1 MSTLTAP
8 LPTVEAARSPEV
20 TRPKRGGTALFGF
33 GTLIGAF
40 LLFQLELI
48 VAKSI
53 LPWFGGSPAVW
64 TTCMLFFQFT
74 LLCGYAFAHWS
85 ATRHSSRA
93 QSSLQLGVIALAVA
107 SFAVAVAAWGSPLT
121 PGVLLRDALRE
132 HPIAHIFLVLSTCV
146 GLPFFLLSTTG
157 PLLQHWFRAEGQGDS
172 VYRLYALSN
181 LGSLFGLISY
191 PFLLEW
197 SLTLHHQAWL
207 WNALFLIYVPVYA
220 LICRRNGERS
230 TSGEIARSASVATT
244 TWSTRLLWIAL
255 AACGSAMLLAT
266 TNLLCEDVVV
276 TPTLWVLPLCL
287 YLLSFILCFDHPRWY
302 QRPIFYALYAAS
314 IFAALWIFNKGIAVD
329 LIRRT
334 DAYLFILFVVCMV
347 CHGELSRS
355 KPAASELT
363 SFYLM
368 VSLGGVLGGV
378 LVTIVAPR
386 IFSGYWEY
394 QIALILCG
402 ALALWALLV
411 DKTAP
416 LASRASLKAS
426 VLALLLVV
434 AGGAIYQ
441 SARAQ
446 TVGRLRLRNFFGVKQ
461 VFEKD
466 GVRILRNGGVE
477 HGGQYLDPA
486 RRREGMYYYTKNTA
500 VGVLLTNYPQPEGRG
515 RRIGILG
522 LGTGVLA
529 VYGKPQDTMRFWEID
544 PQVIELA
551 NGPNAKF
558 SYLRDT
564 EAKAEVIEGDG
575 RLGLA
580 QDTGPGYDVLVVDVF
595 AGDAIPI
602 HIVTRE
608 AFELC
613 MSRLSGPNSVLIF
626 HISNRVVDLTSVMLG
641 FSRAANVPVRFYM
654 NYNSE
659 YAVFSRNPAML
670 DLAGPD
676 QHAYPWEQVPSV
688 LWTDDFSSPIQVM
701 RH

>member
-8 LPTVEAARSPEV
+8 LLTDETPASPEA
-20 TRPKRGGTALFGF
+20 TRLKRGGSGLFGF
-33 GTLIGAF
+33 STLVGAF

-64 TTCMLFFQFT
+64 TTCMLFFQLT
-74 LLCGYAFAHWS
+74 LLAGYAFAHWT
-85 ATRHSSRA
+85 ATRLSARA
-93 QSSLQLGVIALAVA
+93 QGSLQLGVIGLAIASFALAVL
-107 SFAVAVAAWGSPLT
+107 AWGSPLT
-121 PGVLLRDALRE
+121 PGVLLRDAFRE
-132 HPIAHIFLVLSTCV
+132 HPIGHIFLVLSVCV

-197 SLTLHHQAWL
+197 SLTLHRQAWL
-207 WNALFLIYVPVYA
+207 WNGLFLLYVPVYA
-220 LICRRNGERS
+220 RLCRRAGTRNSIDEGP
-230 TSGEIARSASVATT
+230 TGKFASV
-244 TWSTRLLWIAL
+244 SVRSRLLWIGL

-302 QRPIFYALYAAS
+302 RREVFYGLYAVA
-314 IFAALWIFNKGIAVD
+314 IGVALWIFNKGIAID

-347 CHGELSRS
+347 CHGELARS
-355 KPAASELT
+355 KPAAAQLT

-394 QIALILCG
+394 HIILVLCG
-402 ALALWALLV
+402 VLALWALLA
-411 DKTAP
+411 DSTMPLGSRAP
-416 LASRASLKAS
+416 LKAI
-426 VLALLLVV
+426 VIAGALVV
-434 AGGAIYQ
+434 AGGAVYQ

-446 TVGRLRLRNFFGVKQ
+446 SVGRLRLRNFFGVKQ

-466 GVRILRNGGVE
+466 GMRYLRNGGVD

-486 RRREGMYYYTKNTA
+486 KRHEGTFYYTKHTP
-500 VGVLLTNYPQPEGRG
+500 VGALLTNYPQPEGRG
-515 RRIGILG
+515 RQIGILG

-529 VYGKPQDTMRFWEID
+529 VYGEPRDMMRFWEID

-551 NGPNAKF
+551 KGANAKF

-564 EAKAEVIEGDG
+564 RANVEVIEGDG
-575 RLGLA
+575 RLGLE

-613 MSRLSGPNSVLIF
+613 MKRLSGPNAVLAF
-626 HISNRVVDLTSVMLG
+626 HISNRVLDLTSVMLG
-641 FSRAANVPVRFYM
+641 FSRTENVPVRFYM

-659 YAVFSRNPAML
+659 YAVFSQNAAML

-676 QHAYPWEQVPSV
+676 LHTYPWEQVPSV
-688 LWTDDFSSPIQVM
+688 VWTDDFSSPIQVM

>member
-1 MSTLTAP
+1 
-8 LPTVEAARSPEV
+8 
-20 TRPKRGGTALFGF
+20 
-33 GTLIGAF
+33 
-40 LLFQLELI
+40 
-48 VAKSI
+48 
-53 LPWFGGSPAVW
+53 
-64 TTCMLFFQFT
+64 
-74 LLCGYAFAHWS
+74 
-85 ATRHSSRA
+85 
-93 QSSLQLGVIALAVA
+93 
-107 SFAVAVAAWGSPLT
+107 
-121 PGVLLRDALRE
+121 
-132 HPIAHIFLVLSTCV
+132 
-146 GLPFFLLSTTG
+146 
-157 PLLQHWFRAEGQGDS
+157 
-172 VYRLYALSN
+172 
-181 LGSLFGLISY
+181 
-191 PFLLEW
+191 
-197 SLTLHHQAWL
+197 
-207 WNALFLIYVPVYA
+207 
-220 LICRRNGERS
+220 
-230 TSGEIARSASVATT
+230 
-244 TWSTRLLWIAL
+244 
-255 AACGSAMLLAT
+255 
-266 TNLLCEDVVV
+266 
-276 TPTLWVLPLCL
+276 
-287 YLLSFILCFDHPRWY
+287 
-302 QRPIFYALYAAS
+302 
-314 IFAALWIFNKGIAVD
+314 
-329 LIRRT
+329 
-334 DAYLFILFVVCMV
+334 MV
-347 CHGELSRS
+347 CHGELARS
-355 KPAASELT
+355 KPVASELT

-378 LVTIVAPR
+378 LVTIVATR

-394 QIALILCG
+394 HIGLILCG
-402 ALALWALLV
+402 ALTLWALLA
-411 DKTAP
+411 DKTVP
-416 LASRASLKAS
+416 LAPRIPLKAA
-426 VLALLLVV
+426 VLALALLVA
-434 AGGAIYQ
+434 AGAVYQ

-466 GVRILRNGGVE
+466 GIRYLRNGGVE

-486 RRREGMYYYTKNTA
+486 KRREGMFYYTKHTA
-500 VGVLLTNYPQPEGRG
+500 VGILLTNYPQPEGRG

-551 NGPNAKF
+551 NGANAKF

-564 EAKAEVIEGDG
+564 AANVEVIEGDG

-580 QDTGPGYDVLVVDVF
+580 QDKGPGYDVLVVDVF

-613 MSRLSGPNSVLIF
+613 MSRLNGPNSVLIF

-641 FSRAANVPVRFYM
+641 FSRTANVPVRFYM

-676 QHAYPWEQVPSV
+676 QHTYPWDQVPSV

>member
-8 LPTVEAARSPEV
+8 IPTDKTLESPAL
-20 TRPKRGGTALFGF
+20 TPSKSGGSGLFGF
-33 GTLIGAF
+33 GTLVGAF

-64 TTCMLFFQFT
+64 TTCMLFFQLT
-74 LLCGYAFAHWS
+74 LLAGYAFAHWS
-85 ATRHSSRA
+85 ATRLRSRA
-93 QSSLQLGVIALAVA
+93 QGTLQLGVIGLAIL
-107 SFAVAVAAWGSPLT
+107 SFAAAVVGWGSPLT
-121 PGVLLRDALRE
+121 PGVSLRDALRE
-132 HPIAHIFLVLSTCV
+132 HPIAHIFLVLSVCV

-207 WNALFLIYVPVYA
+207 WNLLFLLYVPVYA
-220 LICRRNGERS
+220 MLCRRTGKRNAINED
-230 TSGEIARSASVATT
+230 TASGLATVNAS
-244 TWSTRLLWIAL
+244 SRLLWVAL

-287 YLLSFILCFDHPRWY
+287 YLLSFILCFEHSRWY
-302 QRPIFYALYAAS
+302 RREIFYSLYAVS
-314 IFAALWIFNKGIAVD
+314 IGVALWIFNKGIAVD
-329 LIRRT
+329 LIHRT
-334 DAYLFILFVVCMV
+334 DAYLFILFVICMV
-347 CHGELSRS
+347 CHGELARS

-394 QIALILCG
+394 HIALVVCG
-402 ALALWALLV
+402 ALALWALLA
-411 DKTAP
+411 DRTDP
-416 LASRASLKAS
+416 LGKRASLKAL
-426 VLALLLVV
+426 VIAGALLV
-434 AGGAIYQ
+434 AAGAVFQ

-446 TVGRLRLRNFFGVKQ
+446 TIGRLRLRNFFGVKQ

-466 GVRILRNGGVE
+466 GMRYLRNGGVD

-486 RRREGMYYYTKNTA
+486 RRREGTFYYTKHTP
-500 VGVLLTNYPQPEGRG
+500 VGALLTNYPQPEGRG

-529 VYGKPQDTMRFWEID
+529 VYGQPQDTMRFWEID

-551 NGPNAKF
+551 NGANAKF
-558 SYLRDT
+558 SYLGDS
-564 EAKAEVIEGDG
+564 KANIEVIEADG
-575 RLGLA
+575 RLGLE
-580 QDTGPGYDVLVVDVF
+580 QDAEAGYDVIVVDVF
-595 AGDAIPI
+595 AGDAIPL

-613 MSRLSGPNSVLIF
+613 LKKLSGPNGVLAF
-626 HISNRVVDLTSVMLG
+626 HISNRVLDLTSVMLG
-641 FSRAANVPVRFYM
+641 FSRTENMPVRFYM

-676 QHAYPWEQVPSV
+676 QHTYPWEQVPSV
-688 LWTDDFSSPIQVM
+688 IWTDDFSSPIQVM

>member
-8 LPTVEAARSPEV
+8 PPTIETPSAPVSDRM
-20 TRPKRGGTALFGF
+20 KRGGSGLFGF
-33 GTLIGAF
+33 GTLVGAF

-64 TTCMLFFQFT
+64 TTCMLFFQLT

-85 ATRHSSRA
+85 ATRLSPRR
-93 QSSLQLGVIALAVA
+93 QSSLQLGVIALAIV
-107 SFAVAVAAWGSPLT
+107 SFAVAVVAWGSPLT
-121 PGVLLRDALRE
+121 PGVVLRDAIRE
-132 HPIAHIFLVLSTCV
+132 HPIAHIFVVLSVCV

-157 PLLQHWFRAEGQGDS
+157 PLLQHWFRAQGQGES

-207 WNALFLIYVPVYA
+207 WNALFLLYVPVYA
-220 LICRRNGERS
+220 ILCRRAGQRY
-230 TSGEIARSASVATT
+230 SGDEVAEAKPSAV
-244 TWSTRLLWIAL
+244 STRSRMLWIAL

-302 QRPIFYALYAAS
+302 RREIFYPLYAGA
-314 IFAALWIFNKGIAVD
+314 IGVALWIFNSGISVD

-334 DAYLFILFVVCMV
+334 DAYLLILFVVCMV
-347 CHGELSRS
+347 CHGELARS

-394 QIALILCG
+394 HIALILCG
-402 ALALWALLV
+402 ALALWAQLA
-411 DKTAP
+411 DRTAP
-416 LASRASLKAS
+416 LATHASLKA
-426 VLALLLVV
+426 VAIAGALIV
-434 AGGAIYQ
+434 AGGAVYQ
-441 SARAQ
+441 STRAQ
-446 TVGRLRLRNFFGVKQ
+446 TTGRLRLRNFFGVKQ

-466 GVRILRNGGVE
+466 GMRYLRNGGVD

-486 RRREGMYYYTKNTA
+486 RRYEGTFYYTKHTA
-500 VGVLLTNYPQPEGRG
+500 VGTLLTNYPNPEGRG

-529 VYGKPQDTMRFWEID
+529 VYGQPQDTMRFLGNRSAGDRAGKRYRREIF
-544 PQVIELA
+544 V
-551 NGPNAKF
+551 
-558 SYLRDT
+558 SSRY
-564 EAKAEVIEGDG
+564 EGDIRGDRSG
-575 RLGLA
+575 RPTRAGAGQGACVRRIGRGRFRGRCDSDSYCDARGVRTLHEAAERAELGSCFSHQQSRA
-580 QDTGPGYDVLVVDVF
+580 GFDVGDAGIQPNGECAGAVLYELQLGVGGVF
-595 AGDAIPI
+595 AKSGD
-602 HIVTRE
+602 VG
-608 AFELC
+608 
-613 MSRLSGPNSVLIF
+613 SGGAGSARVSVGA
-626 HISNRVVDLTSVMLG
+626 SAERDLDG
-641 FSRAANVPVRFYM
+641 
-654 NYNSE
+654 
-659 YAVFSRNPAML
+659 
-670 DLAGPD
+670 
-676 QHAYPWEQVPSV
+676 
-688 LWTDDFSSPIQVM
+688 
-701 RH
+701 

>member
-8 LPTVEAARSPEV
+8 VPTIEAPQAHGMAQ
-20 TRPKRGGTALFGF
+20 PKRSGSGSFGL
-33 GTLIGAF
+33 GTLVGAF

-64 TTCMLFFQFT
+64 TTCMLFFQLT

-85 ATRHSSRA
+85 VTRLKPRA
-93 QSSLQLGVIALAVA
+93 QGSLQLGIIGLVMAGFLA
-107 SFAVAVAAWGSPLT
+107 AVVAWGSPLT
-121 PGVLLRDALRE
+121 PGVVLRDALRE
-132 HPIAHIFLVLSTCV
+132 HPVAHIFAVLAACV

-157 PLLQHWFRAEGQGDS
+157 PLLQHWFRAEGQGEA
-172 VYRLYALSN
+172 VYRLYAMSN

-207 WNALFLIYVPVYA
+207 WNALFLLYVPVYA
-220 LICRRNGERS
+220 MLCRRIGKTNHTIES
-230 TSGEIARSASVATT
+230 SEPKSASIEVR
-244 TWSTRLLWIAL
+244 SRLLWISL

-302 QRPIFYALYAAS
+302 RREIFYGLYAAS
-314 IFAALWIFNKGIAVD
+314 ICVALWIFNKGITVD
-329 LIRRT
+329 LLRRT
-334 DAYLFILFVVCMV
+334 DVYLFILFVVCMV
-347 CHGELSRS
+347 CHGELARS

-394 QIALILCG
+394 HIALLLCG
-402 ALALWALLV
+402 VLALWALLV
-411 DKTAP
+411 DRSSRLAP
-416 LASRASLKAS
+416 RVS
-426 VLALLLVV
+426 VQTIAIALFLVV
-434 AGGAIYQ
+434 AGGAVFQ
-441 SARAQ
+441 AARAQ

-466 GVRILRNGGVE
+466 GMRYLRNGGVD

-486 RRREGMYYYTKNTA
+486 RRAEGTFYYTKNTP
-500 VGVLLTNYPQPEGRG
+500 VGALLTNYPKPKGRG

-529 VYGKPQDTMRFWEID
+529 VYGQPQDTMRFWEID
-544 PQVIELA
+544 QQVIDLA
-551 NGPNAKF
+551 SGPNAKF
-558 SYLRDT
+558 SYIQDT
-564 EAKAEVIEGDG
+564 RAQVEVIEADG

-580 QDTGPGYDVLVVDVF
+580 EDPGPGYDVLVVDVF

-613 MSRLSGPNSVLIF
+613 MSRLSGPDSVLAF
-626 HISNRVVDLTSVMLG
+626 HISNRVLDLTSVMLG
-641 FSRAANVPVRFYM
+641 FSRASGVPVRFYM

-659 YAVFSRNPAML
+659 YAVFSRNAAML
-670 DLAGPD
+670 DLAGADP
-676 QHAYPWEQVPSV
+676 HAYPWEQVPSV

>member
-8 LPTVEAARSPEV
+8 LPSIETPEIARS
-20 TRPKRGGTALFGF
+20 KRGGSGLFGL
-33 GTLIGAF
+33 GTLVGAF

-64 TTCMLFFQFT
+64 TTCMLFFQLT
-74 LLCGYAFAHWS
+74 LLGGYAFAHWS
-85 ATRHSSRA
+85 ATRLSARR
-93 QSSLQLGVIALAVA
+93 QSSLQLVVIALAIA
-107 SFAVAVAAWGSPLT
+107 SFAVAALAWGSPLT
-121 PGVLLRDALRE
+121 PGVVLRDAIRE
-132 HPIAHIFLVLSTCV
+132 HPIAHIFVVLSVCV

-157 PLLQHWFRAEGQGDS
+157 PLLQHWFRAEGQGES

-207 WNALFLIYVPVYA
+207 WNALFLLYVPVYA
-220 LICRRNGERS
+220 ILCRRAGERNS
-230 TSGEIARSASVATT
+230 EDGDVEAESSAVGARSP
-244 TWSTRLLWIAL
+244 LLWIAL

-287 YLLSFILCFDHPRWY
+287 YLLSFILCFDRPRWY
-302 QRPIFYALYAAS
+302 RREIFYPLYAGA
-314 IFAALWIFNKGIAVD
+314 IGVALWIFNSGISVD

-334 DAYLFILFVVCMV
+334 DAYLLILFVVCMV
-347 CHGELSRS
+347 CHGELARS

-394 QIALILCG
+394 HIALIICG
-402 ALALWALLV
+402 ALALWALLA
-411 DKTAP
+411 DRTAP
-416 LASRASLKAS
+416 LASHGSLKA
-426 VLALLLVV
+426 VAIAGALLV
-434 AGGAIYQ
+434 AGGAVYQ

-446 TVGRLRLRNFFGVKQ
+446 TAGRLRLRNFFGVKQ

-466 GVRILRNGGVE
+466 GMRYLRNGGVD
-477 HGGQYLDPA
+477 HGGQYVDPA
-486 RRREGMYYYTKNTA
+486 RRYEGTFYYTKHTA
-500 VGVLLTNYPQPEGRG
+500 VGTLLTNYPKPEGRG

-529 VYGKPQDTMRFWEID
+529 VYGQPQDTMRFWEID
-544 PQVIELA
+544 PQVIRLA
-551 NGPNAKF
+551 NGPDAKF
-558 SYLRDT
+558 SYLEDT
-564 EAKAEVIEGDG
+564 KATFEVIEADG
-575 RLGLA
+575 RLGLE
-580 QDTGPGYDVLVVDVF
+580 QDKGPGYDVLVVDVF

-613 MSRLSGPNSVLIF
+613 MKRLSGPNAVLAF
-626 HISNRVVDLTSVMLG
+626 HISNRVLDLTSVMLG
-641 FSRAANVPVRFYM
+641 FSRTENVPVRFYM

-659 YAVFSRNPAML
+659 WTVFSRNAAML

-688 LWTDDFSSPIQVM
+688 IWTDDFSSPIQVM

>member
-1 MSTLTAP
+1 MSTQTTP
-8 LPTVEAARSPEV
+8 LLTVEAPLAQVV
-20 TRPKRGGTALFGF
+20 TNTKREGSGLFGF

-64 TTCMLFFQFT
+64 TTCMLFFQLT

-85 ATRHSSRA
+85 ATRQSPRV
-93 QSSLQLGVIALAVA
+93 QSSLQLGVIVVVIV
-107 SFAVAVAAWGSPLT
+107 SFTVTVAAWGSPLT
-121 PGVLLRDALRE
+121 PGVLLQDAFRE
-132 HPIAHIFLVLSTCV
+132 HPILHIFLVLSVCV
-146 GLPFFLLSTTG
+146 GVPFFLLSTTG
-157 PLLQHWFRAEGQGDS
+157 PLLQHWFRGQAQGDS
-172 VYRLYALSN
+172 VYRLYSLSN

-207 WNALFLIYVPVYA
+207 WNALFLLYIPVFA
-220 LICRRNGERS
+220 ILCRRTAKRDPVEEAGGR
-230 TSGEIARSASVATT
+230 IFVATGVR
-244 TWSTRLLWIAL
+244 SRLSWVAL
-255 AACGSAMLLAT
+255 AACGSTMLLAT

-302 QRPIFYALYAAS
+302 RRSIFYALYAIA
-314 IFAALWIFNKGIAVD
+314 IGVAVWIFNRGIAVD

-347 CHGELSRS
+347 CHGELARS

-378 LVTIVAPR
+378 LATIVAPR
-386 IFSGYWEY
+386 IFNGYWEY
-394 QIALILCG
+394 QIALIFCG
-402 ALALWALLV
+402 VLALWTLLA

-416 LASRASLKAS
+416 LAPHKSSKAIAIG
-426 VLALLLVV
+426 VALLL
-434 AGGAIYQ
+434 AGGAMFQ
-441 SARAQ
+441 AMRVQ

-466 GVRILRNGGVE
+466 GMRYLRNGGVD

-486 RRREGMYYYTKNTA
+486 RRTEGTFYYTKHTP
-500 VGVLLTNYPQPEGRG
+500 VGILLANYPKPEGRG

-529 VYGKPQDTMRFWEID
+529 VYGLPQDTMRFWEID

-551 NGPNAKF
+551 QGPNAKF
-558 SYLRDT
+558 SFLRDT
-564 EAKAEVIEGDG
+564 KADVDVIEADG
-575 RLGLA
+575 RLGLER
-580 QDTGPGYDVLVVDVF
+580 DSGPGYDVLVVDVF
-595 AGDAIPI
+595 AGDAIPL

-613 MSRLSGPNSVLIF
+613 MRRLSGPNAVLAF

-641 FSRAANVPVRFYM
+641 FSRMANVPVRLYM
-654 NYNSE
+654 SYNSE
-659 YAVFSRNPAML
+659 YAVFSRNAAML

-676 QHAYPWEQVPSV
+676 LHTYPWDQVPSV